1 MSSRRLSTARDRRRD
16 ATRSTS
22 NYRRMKTVGKATT
35 DYEANLTNTAYLS
48 RGMLSLKERRLFGQT
63 PAKIKI
69 SQNPDLQEEA
79 SYQIRFIVTKQWTSY
94 SITPLHKFSYGKLR
108 EYSKQLSN
116 VITAQK
122 EKRFILDGETD
133 LMFQAKFS
141 SFSVLKTKGKKQT
154 AVLIEIMQRPLMVD
168 DDEEKENK
176 VVWMG
181 CLCYACTSDFVE
193 ALPEA
198 FTCLPL
204 FLVHGAQ
211 GFSNIVETWLQ
222 QTFDC
227 YFSPLHVNPIHL
239 AWMAAIWSGCS
250 TDHRMHATELT
261 FSVPCLPYPLDIS
274 YAIHSEDAK
283 ALWHSIHSVQGEVK
297 QEEVELFMNSLYEHF
312 HRHFKIYLSSTQLV
326 KVSTSV
332 ASVHSLGK
340 IKIHQAQY
348 LIGVLSLLTELALS
362 KIM

>member
-1 MSSRRLSTARDRRRD
+1 MSSRRLSAARDRRRD
-16 ATRSTS
+16 ASIS
-22 NYRRMKTVGKATT
+22 NHRRMKTVGRATT
-35 DYEANLTNTAYLS
+35 DYGANLTNTAYLS
-48 RGMLSLKERRLFGQT
+48 RGVLSLKERKLFGQT
-63 PAKIKI
+63 PAKIRI

-79 SYQIRFIVTKQWTSY
+79 GYQIRFIVTKQWTLNSV
-94 SITPLHKFSYGKLR
+94 TPLHKFSYGQLR

-154 AVLIEIMQRPLMVD
+154 AVLIEIMQRPRMVVD
-168 DDEEKENK
+168 DDEEENK
-176 VVWMG
+176 VVWIG
-181 CLCYACTSDFVE
+181 CFCYACTSDFVE
-193 ALPEA
+193 TLPED

-227 YFSPLHVNPIHL
+227 YFSPLHISPIHL

-250 TDHRMHATELT
+250 MDHHTHTTELT
-261 FSVPCLPYPLDIS
+261 FSVPGLPYPLDIS

-283 ALWHSIHSVQGEVK
+283 ALWDSIHSIQGEVK
-297 QEEVELFMNSLYEHF
+297 QEEVELFMNSLYKHF
-312 HRHFKIYLSSTQLV
+312 HRHFKIYLSSAQLV

-340 IKIHQAQY
+340 IKIHHAQY
-348 LIGVLSLLTELALS
+348 LMGVLSLLTELALS

>member
-1 MSSRRLSTARDRRRD
+1 MKIICLQD
-16 ATRSTS
+16 ATASTS
-22 NYRRMKTVGKATT
+22 KYRRMKTVGRAITN
-35 DYEANLTNTAYLS
+35 YEANLTNTAYLS
-48 RGMLSLKERRLFGQT
+48 RGLLSIKERKLFGQT
-63 PAKIKI
+63 PAKLKI
-69 SQNPDLQEEA
+69 SQNPDFQEEA
-79 SYQIRFIVTKQWTSY
+79 SYQIQFIVTKQWTLY
-94 SITPLHKFSYGKLR
+94 SITPLHKFSYGKLW
-108 EYSKQLSN
+108 EYSKQLSQ
-116 VITAQK
+116 VITAHK

-154 AVLIEIMQRPLMVD
+154 AVLIEIMQKPLMVD
-168 DDEEKENK
+168 DDDDDDEEESK

-193 ALPEA
+193 TLPED

-211 GFSNIVETWLQ
+211 GFSNIVEAWLQ

-227 YFSPLHVNPIHL
+227 YFSPLHINPIHL
-239 AWMAAIWSGCS
+239 AWMAAIWSGCNM
-250 TDHRMHATELT
+250 DHRVHATELT

-283 ALWHSIHSVQGEVK
+283 DLWDSIHSIQGEVK
-297 QEEVELFMNSLYEHF
+297 QEEVELFMKALYKHF
-312 HRHFKIYLSSTQLV
+312 HRHFMIHLSSTQLV

-332 ASVHSLGK
+332 ASLHSLGK
-340 IKIHQAQY
+340 VKIHQAQY
-348 LIGVLSLLTELALS
+348 LMGVLSLLTELALS